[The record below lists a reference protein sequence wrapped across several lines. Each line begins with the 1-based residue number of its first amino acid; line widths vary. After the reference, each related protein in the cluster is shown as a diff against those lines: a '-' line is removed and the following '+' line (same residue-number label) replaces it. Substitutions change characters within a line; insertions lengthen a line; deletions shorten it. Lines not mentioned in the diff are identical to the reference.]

1 MLAMLVQVVTMI
13 QEDEEE
19 VQTTLARVEGGK
31 LVC

>member
-1 MLAMLVQVVTMI
+1 MLVQVVTMI